1 MKNRK
6 IIQEVLED
14 CDLSEVSI
22 SDNLD
27 DLGFDSL
34 SSVNLMSVMSND
46 YDIEIDPDEIE
57 KLQSVEDL
65 DNFISDKLDTSA

>member
-57 KLQSVEDL
+57 KLKSVEDL

>member
-1 MKNRK
+1 MKNKK

-14 CDLSEVSI
+14 CDLSQVNI
-22 SDNLD
+22 SDDLD

-34 SSVNLMSVMSND
+34 SSINLMSVMSND

-57 KLQSVEDL
+57 NLKNIEDL
-65 DNFISDKLDTSA
+65 DNFISNKLNSGA

>member
-57 KLQSVEDL
+57 KLKSVEDL
-65 DNFISDKLDTSA
+65 DNFISDKLDSSA

>member
-1 MKNRK
+1 M
-6 IIQEVLED
+6 
-14 CDLSEVSI
+14 
-22 SDNLD
+22 D

-57 KLQSVEDL
+57 KLKSVEDL